1 MDTKTIAQ
9 ALSELQV
16 LADDYG
22 DHITEE
28 EFEFI
33 ADVIDIASERGTEYF
48 TVEQLAKIIKLRNKY
63 ANVDFSEK
71 LEGDS
76 E

>member
-1 MDTKTIAQ
+1 MT
-9 ALSELQV
+9 LEELQKIFLELQI

-33 ADVIDIASERGTEYF
+33 ADVIDAVTERGTESLSAD
-48 TVEQLAKIIKLRNKY
+48 TLQKAIRLRNKY
-63 ANVDFSEK
+63 ANFNFEENFDGES
-71 LEGDS
+71 
-76 E
+76 

>member
-1 MDTKTIAQ
+1 MNLQTLVAAI
-9 ALSELQV
+9 SELQI

-33 ADVIDIASERGTEYF
+33 ADVVDTASTHGTEAF
-48 TVEQLAKIIKLRNKY
+48 DVKDVAKIIKLRNKY
-63 ANVDFSEK
+63 ANVNFSES